1 MSVKQDKISARLAQ
15 LKSDL
20 GDRVGASEIGD
31 WRLAKYQE
39 YVLAGKEPP
48 FDFTAYHEER
58 EKARAEIK
66 ELEGKLK

>member
-1 MSVKQDKISARLAQ
+1 M
-15 LKSDL
+15 
-20 GDRVGASEIGD
+20 GASEIGD

-66 ELEGKLK
+66 ELEEKLK